1 MKRTLV
7 TTFVLTGALLA
18 GGCATKKYVR
28 NTAAPIQAK
37 VDQVGDQT
45 TKNGQAI
52 EQTNQEVKQVDER
65 AQSGIGAAKEAATT
79 ADNHASEAMKKA
91 TEVGDT
97 AAKANAKTNEDLAG
111 LRSVVA
117 NLDDF
122 KQAKDVVI
130 PFKFD
135 KYRLTDEDRQHLDQL
150 VSDMNQYKRYF
161 ITVKGYTD
169 HVGSSA
175 YNEGLSRRRADAVVE
190 YLVGQHNVPLYRIHM
205 LGLGDM
211 NPVDQAKTR
220 EARAKNRRVEV
231 KVYSADQALAQLT
244 AR

>member
-1 MKRTLV
+1 MI
-7 TTFVLTGALLA
+7 LTGALLA

-37 VDQVGDQT
+37 VDQVGEQT

-65 AQSGIGAAKEAATT
+65 AQSGIGAAKEAAQN
-79 ADNHASEAMKKA
+79 ADNHASDAMKKA
-91 TEVGDT
+91 NEVGQM
-97 AAKANAKTNEDLAG
+97 AAKTDQDLAG

-117 NLDDF
+117 NLDDY
-122 KQAKDVVI
+122 KEAKDIVI

-135 KYRLTDEDRQHLDQL
+135 KYRLTDEDRQQLDEL
-150 VSDMNQYKRYF
+150 ASNMNSYKRYF

-169 HVGSSA
+169 HVGSAA

-190 YLVGQHNVPLYRIHM
+190 YLVGHHNVPLYRIHM

-211 NPVDQAKTR
+211 NPVDDAHTK

-231 KVYSADQALAQLT
+231 KIYTADQAMAQLS
-244 AR
+244 ARQ